1 MLSAKRRLENS
12 AMKPLMRK
20 SLPRIENLHFLFV
33 LEAFISSFYIVIT
46 RGLTP
51 IFLVSIGFGLR
62 EILLLNLVA
71 YVCALGVAGFMNR
84 ARVSLHRRLKVY
96 LLFSHAL
103 ERVLWGIIP
112 FIAPASKLLMC
123 IDYVLA
129 VSITIPTT
137 TLLYALFYSRFDERG
152 LRSLLSRRGAFG
164 ATSNIL
170 GQVIVVLVLM
180 GVESPL
186 KYLKLYSTAMV
197 VGLSATLL
205 LAVSPLPEVIGRVQR
220 RNEEAN
226 VKIVD
231 VFVFLTLLLSSGSL
245 LGIAW
250 APYLMIN
257 LGAPDYIAAGLG
269 LVQTISTMLS
279 SLFWGGRPY
288 RVYKLA
294 VTLNSLVPLSVMML
308 KNPLMHLGVAAIYAF
323 SYTGSNFLA
332 SLIYGSVSREK
343 SDPLQAS
350 TALASAA
357 SLAQIIGS
365 SVALLVCS
373 ETRLLFLA
381 ASALSLIATFVAL
394 TTIPEIAVVREE
406 NVRLYSRILY
416 NVSVSS
422 YHFSMFTL
430 RSAAVLAVKL
440 LGLTVVGVL
449 LYIIYRTLYYVT
461 IILHGGAC

>member
-1 MLSAKRRLENS
+1 MRHVMRRFML
-12 AMKPLMRK
+12 
-20 SLPRIENLHFLFV
+20 RIENLHLLFV
-33 LEAFISSFYIVIT
+33 FEAFISSFYIVIT

-62 EILLLNLVA
+62 EILLLNVVA
-71 YVCALGVAGFMNR
+71 YVCALGVAGLIK
-84 ARVSLHRRLKVY
+84 RVSESLRGRLKIY
-96 LLFSHAL
+96 ILFSHAL
-103 ERVLWGIIP
+103 ERVLWGTIP
-112 FIAPASKLLMC
+112 FLATISKLLMC

-129 VSITIPTT
+129 VSMTIPTT

-164 ATSNIL
+164 AVSNIL
-170 GQVIVVLVLM
+170 GQIMVVSVLIS
-180 GVESPL
+180 VESPL
-186 KYLKLYSTAMV
+186 KYLRLYSTAMM

-205 LAVSPLPEVIGRVQR
+205 LAVSPLPGTVGRVRR
-220 RNEEAN
+220 RNVEEAN

-231 VFVFLTLLLSSGSL
+231 VFVFLALLLSSGSL

-250 APYLMIN
+250 APYLMTS
-257 LGAPDYIAAGLG
+257 LGAPDYMAASLG

-294 VTLNSLVPLSVMML
+294 IMLSSLVPLSVMML
-308 KNPLMHLGVAAIYAF
+308 ENPFMHLGIVAVYAF

-332 SLIYGSVSREK
+332 SLIYGSMSREE

-357 SLAQIIGS
+357 SLAQVIGS
-365 SVALLVCS
+365 SAALLVCG
-373 ETRLLFLA
+373 ETRLLFLV
-381 ASALSLIATFVAL
+381 ASVLSLFATVVAL
-394 TTIPEIAVVREE
+394 TTIPEVAVVREE

-416 NVSVSS
+416 NMSVSS
-422 YHFSMFTL
+422 YHFTIFTL

-440 LGLTVVGVL
+440 LGITAVGVL

-461 IILHGGAC
+461 IILHGGMS